1 MCLDPLGIEQFFSLD
16 EICAI
21 EKKNYEVSKPIS
33 FVFRKS
39 LLTRWE

>member
-21 EKKNYEVSKPIS
+21 EKKKLRGVKTDIVCIS
-33 FVFRKS
+33 
-39 LLTRWE
+39 